1 MNFKQ
6 NNAEFFIA
14 KQGDKVF
21 RELGQTRARRA
32 LFMMKIKKCARLKY
46 STKLFLSIHSSHF
59 AISDLVVTD
68 LKLFCLS
75 GTPSLARSR
84 VSLDDL

>member
-1 MNFKQ
+1 MLKKPHFKQIFTAHLTSVIKKMQKYQCVPNKMNFKQ

-46 STKLFLSIHSSHF
+46 STKLFFI
-59 AISDLVVTD
+59 D
-68 LKLFCLS
+68 
-75 GTPSLARSR
+75 P
-84 VSLDDL
+84 